1 VAESSLS
8 DARHIAIATVERVD
22 ILVSWNYKH
31 IVNINRIRLLNSV
44 NLKLGYTLHL
54 KLEVQGRCFFM
65 QGKKFDA
72 VEMKR
77 QLQKEAELKL
87 SHLSEKEQLE
97 LLHRKFGHLVKQKVR

>member
-1 VAESSLS
+1 
-8 DARHIAIATVERVD
+8 
-22 ILVSWNYKH
+22 
-31 IVNINRIRLLNSV
+31 
-44 NLKLGYTLHL
+44 
-54 KLEVQGRCFFM
+54 M

-97 LLHRKFGHLVKQKVR
+97 LLHRKFGHLVKQKAKARFA